1 VTTVDDLLAGGSLNE
16 EIEIPASVLK
26 EGGRVVLRPLT
37 LLDVQR
43 IQKAGKESESLTSAL
58 MVKEAM
64 VEPKVTLDQVNRMQ
78 AGLVEFL
85 VKQVNRISGLSM
97 SRDELEA
104 HVQAP
109 IARACYVLAREFGW
123 TPQECAELTLG
134 QVLLY
139 LEMAGKRS

>member
-1 VTTVDDLLAGGSLNE
+1 MRRRHSVTTVDDLLAGGSLTE
-16 EIEIPASVLK
+16 EVEIPSSVLK
-26 EGGRVVLRPLT
+26 EGGRVMLRPLT

-123 TPQECAELTLG
+123 TPRECA
-134 QVLLY
+134 
-139 LEMAGKRS
+139 